1 MGGLIA
7 EVGEPITRVFDD
19 ADGDAGLPETGYGLQ
34 ITDDTEE
41 VTKSAAGSALYAIA
55 YVDTKNPLYLGDT
68 SLYTQYL
75 QDPEI
80 ACIREGEANVQLEPN
95 AARTTD
101 IHVGD
106 IIAVGP
112 TTAGHF
118 AHWEDNTAQGT
129 AATAATNLTLAQ
141 WMAARSEICGI
152 AEESIDADEDTD
164 DELLHVRLT
173 IFGDET

>member
-1 MGGLIA
+1 MGGLTG

-19 ADGDAGLPETGYGLQ
+19 SAGDAGLPETGYGLQ
-34 ITDDTEE
+34 ITDTTEE
-41 VTKSAAGSALYAIA
+41 VTKCAAGASLYAIA

-68 SLYTQYL
+68 SLYSQYL
-75 QDPEI
+75 KDPEI
-80 ACIREGEANVQLEPN
+80 ACIREGEANVQLEPH
-95 AARTTD
+95 AGRTTD

-106 IIAVGP
+106 LIAVGP

-129 AATAATNLTLAQ
+129 CAGEGVDFSLAA

-152 AEESIDADEDTD
+152 AEETVLATADTD